1 MSPIKDR
8 IASTESA
15 RDTLMAAY
23 LQKDEGVL
31 MDKASAIDLVVN
43 ELLYW
48 EFPTDSMPFTRER
61 LADAREILEV
71 LHMAIVDASDVKAR
85 ERRERWDEA
94 ERRRDKK
101 EGLHA

>member
-1 MSPIKDR
+1 MSPIKDH
-8 IASTESA
+8 IAPAENA

-23 LQKDEGVL
+23 LQKDEGIL
-31 MDKASAIDLVVN
+31 MDKAGAIDSVVN

-85 ERRERWDEA
+85 ERRERWDEM
-94 ERRRDKK
+94 EKRNH
-101 EGLHA
+101 G

>member
-1 MSPIKDR
+1 MSPIKDH
-8 IASTESA
+8 IAPAENA

-31 MDKASAIDLVVN
+31 MDKAGAIDLVVN

-85 ERRERWDEA
+85 ERRERWDEM
-94 ERRRDKK
+94 EKRNH
-101 EGLHA
+101 G